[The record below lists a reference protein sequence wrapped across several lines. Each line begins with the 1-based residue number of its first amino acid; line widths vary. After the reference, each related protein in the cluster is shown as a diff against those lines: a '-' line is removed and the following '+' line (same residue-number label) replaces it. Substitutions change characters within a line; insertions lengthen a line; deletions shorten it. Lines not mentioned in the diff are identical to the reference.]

1 MKNHRS
7 ILLAGFLLA
16 LLCCTSCR
24 QLEYGIHLNEEL
36 ERQNAELKEQ
46 IQKDLEARKLDSEV
60 RRRFARIRQ
69 WINDRKLDE
78 AEDAI
83 EEMAS
88 LKDYEEEIEGLRELV
103 KLARKLNLDMTKL
116 ALDRQVILNESI
128 DKQRLPEKYGQTI
141 HKEAPTPYKG
151 EPSALEKLLEKRV
164 SMQISNMSVE
174 DFAMQ
179 LGTID
184 GLNVADPT
192 NIVFSNEAIKSKT
205 FSANFKDVP
214 LKELFAYISKNLGV
228 DFNVV
233 DNLIWITAAANT
245 DTGIPLETQIIPLHH
260 GIIPNVPEGIAVSDK
275 QGFSTLVEADDDLET
290 ALKTFYANCKTGG
303 SYTIFRT
310 RNMLLINDTRAN
322 IHRIEELVK
331 ILDKPPYQV
340 LIEARFLKV
349 SQSDLRDIGVEL
361 KHRNGGHGGASIGM
375 NGNTYNNSGDRN
387 ANISDFVT
395 ELAAITTGNPDGY
408 SGLTISG
415 IIGNRTFDLLISAI
429 EKKQSTVNIAA
440 PRVAT
445 LNNRSARIRKGDKHY
460 YFQSYTIQSVNRG
473 DNNGVDQILVPS
485 GTPTALPVGITFDVK
500 ANVGNDGKTILLGLK
515 PEIID
520 FEDWEDY
527 NSSSTT
533 TANNVTTIKDT
544 QVKLPL
550 VHEQT
555 IAASVAINSGE
566 TVILGGMVENTVEQI
581 VHKVPFLGD
590 LPFIGFLFRHTT
602 VTNQPSNLLIFV
614 TATVIDSEGKYI
626 VIDEE
631 ENPSQR

>member
-7 ILLAGFLLA
+7 ILLAGFLLT

-245 DTGIPLETQIIPLHH
+245 DTGIPLETQIIPLH
-260 GIIPNVPEGIAVSDK
+260 
-275 QGFSTLVEADDDLET
+275 
-290 ALKTFYANCKTGG
+290 
-303 SYTIFRT
+303 
-310 RNMLLINDTRAN
+310 
-322 IHRIEELVK
+322 
-331 ILDKPPYQV
+331 
-340 LIEARFLKV
+340 
-349 SQSDLRDIGVEL
+349 
-361 KHRNGGHGGASIGM
+361 
-375 NGNTYNNSGDRN
+375 
-387 ANISDFVT
+387 
-395 ELAAITTGNPDGY
+395 
-408 SGLTISG
+408 
-415 IIGNRTFDLLISAI
+415 
-429 EKKQSTVNIAA
+429 
-440 PRVAT
+440 
-445 LNNRSARIRKGDKHY
+445 
-460 YFQSYTIQSVNRG
+460 
-473 DNNGVDQILVPS
+473 
-485 GTPTALPVGITFDVK
+485 
-500 ANVGNDGKTILLGLK
+500 LGL
-515 PEIID
+515 
-520 FEDWEDY
+520 WR
-527 NSSSTT
+527 NC
-533 TANNVTTIKDT
+533 
-544 QVKLPL
+544 LP
-550 VHEQT
+550 
-555 IAASVAINSGE
+555 
-566 TVILGGMVENTVEQI
+566 
-581 VHKVPFLGD
+581 
-590 LPFIGFLFRHTT
+590 
-602 VTNQPSNLLIFV
+602 
-614 TATVIDSEGKYI
+614 
-626 VIDEE
+626 
-631 ENPSQR
+631 